1 MTATNA
7 AMQPTA
13 TPIEPPTLSPLT
25 EEDEG
30 AELLW
35 AAAVGAMLVPGSGE
49 GGGEGE
55 GEGEDVGAGEGRGEE
70 ESGRI
75 DGLGDR
81 KGRGVGA
88 TEGLP
93 RGDEGGGS
101 VPT

>member
-13 TPIEPPTLSPLT
+13 TPTDPPTLSPPA

-35 AAAVGAMLVPGSGE
+35 AAAVGAMLVAGSGE

-55 GEGEDVGAGEGRGEE
+55 GEGDDIGADEGRAEDEG
-70 ESGRI
+70 GRI
-75 DGLGDR
+75 DGFGER
-81 KGRGVGA
+81 TGRGFGA
-88 TEGLP
+88 TDGLP
-93 RGDEGGGS
+93 RGGEGGGS